1 MKVFKIVDTFNGW
14 EDTARYNTLPEAQAA
29 MEKLRKVFF
38 RYPSNRNSKFHKEIV
53 PATLEWEWDTRRNER
68 IWK

>member
-14 EDTARYNTLPEAQAA
+14 EGNTRYDTLPEAQAA
-29 MEKLRKVFF
+29 IEKLRKSFF
-38 RYPSNRNSKFHKEIV
+38 RCPLTRNSKFCKEIV
-53 PATLEWEWDTRRNER
+53 PATLEWEWDVRHNGH